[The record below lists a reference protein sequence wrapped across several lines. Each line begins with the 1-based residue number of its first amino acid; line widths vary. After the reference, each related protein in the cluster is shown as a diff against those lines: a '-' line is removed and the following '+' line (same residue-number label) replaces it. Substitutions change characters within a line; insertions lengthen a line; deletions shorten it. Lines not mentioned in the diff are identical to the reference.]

1 MSYMSSADLAVLQP
15 SIPRYASRP
24 ATRAPGASRIG
35 PVLEIVL
42 MVVTNAALSLVF
54 CTAIAG
60 AILR

>member
-1 MSYMSSADLAVLQP
+1 MSYMSSADMAVLQP
-15 SIPRYASRP
+15 SVPSRASRP
-24 ATRAPGASRIG
+24 ATLNIGASPIG